1 MKRILQ
7 HVGAKDF
14 RKTHQRKLDEQRIL
28 SEKIRREEIQEQRE
42 KEEIVKLSAP
52 FKSSWKADLFPEEV
66 EVEVKNEVVEVVK
79 EKRTKLAEKW
89 KYNWRE
95 SLIEKPEEE
104 IVETVFEPKTFIK
117 NIKISDSIFDNFS
130 NVSNWRE
137 ELIDEGMSSKDFPH
151 LYGYGISIFDV
162 PITST
167 IQNPVQ
173 STLAQDIV
181 NASAET
187 TDYAFGPQF
196 PGSYVN
202 QVGGVESLS
211 KVDAQARAGLG
222 DSDDPLKIDNYADQ
236 DGPELP
242 TDPWN
247 SDPITVTGEVGSDY
261 AKDLIVPFNTDNNS
275 TQIFSIRLEAGK
287 EYVFKTLDIPR
298 GTPVDGY
305 TWNASY
311 LRYEKDGFP
320 ANNPEVTA
328 NSPDTVLTI
337 QNTSGEVV
345 AQNDDYFTGT
355 YNSYVDSDP
364 GDTFPQGP
372 GGESEYY
379 DGFGWTAAPI
389 QYDDDGDGETD
400 TYYYVTNS
408 EIRYTPSTTDTYYLG
423 LRDYFEIGSPTS
435 EYLVRLQINGTVPA
449 AAVASSG
456 RSRNSTTERTTDAYD
471 LGAPVAAFDPKKKK
485 KKGEEG
491 YMRIKVGDKEIIR
504 KYDADGNYTGAD
516 TGWQPDPNA
525 QTQYGTDAEYQAYS
539 QQLMQRLRQIKNTP
553 AQTKKQPGKYYGPAF
568 GDNATANQ
576 QRMDNLYDY
585 WKNNYKPAQQKQP
598 FNISPI
604 TANDMPGPVKDFAN
618 NFPDY
623 RNTEWGQNLDRLQN
637 DPVWGPIINAGV
649 SAVGAVAGSPQA
661 ARYAQRGMVNPL
673 GQRATVRSGAAGRAQ
688 VPVYRGRPYQG
699 DLKIGGGGPA
709 FSTVDPKV
717 AGTYTQSGPL
727 RGTPGMAQSP
737 QGTVDRSTLPQRYID
752 KYGGRSVLG
761 QQQIKMSPS
770 AAARTFGG
778 TVTQPTQSK
787 TLQNLTKVGAT
798 AAGAAAVLDAGA
810 AEPNVSGKDL
820 NKRISD
826 RLPGY
831 SIGDFAPTG
840 KGDHYTAPILDPQ
853 GNPVMNPRTGKPVTI
868 GGGLRGKNQ
877 YSNSALGTLTNAIN
891 DIKGGFADKT
901 GQAKGSTKVSD
912 TKTKP
917 VTKTASK
924 TQPKPST
931 RSTIKSMPASMMG
944 KPSSAP
950 APSPQQTLNPLQTN
964 PYKMYNYGTRGLKN
978 IRFGYEPKGNL
989 IAEKKMKSFKE
1000 LTKQLYPGQPSPNG
1014 FPDTPPAQMSPN
1026 GYHPEYGKRGSMYN
1040 RMDRATAMAMPLTKD
1055 PEIDAKIIAARNQ
1068 PK

>member
-1 MKRILQ
+1 MKRILR
-7 HVGAKDF
+7 HVGGKDF
-14 RKTHQRKLDEQRIL
+14 KKTHQRKLDEQNLLWQEEERKYSNIQDIKRL
-28 SEKIRREEIQEQRE
+28 SER
-42 KEEIVKLSAP
+42 
-52 FKSSWKADLFPEEV
+52 FKSDW
-66 EVEVKNEVVEVVK
+66 
-79 EKRTKLAEKW
+79 RT
-89 KYNWRE
+89 
-95 SLIEKPEEE
+95 
-104 IVETVFEPKTFIK
+104 
-117 NIKISDSIFDNFS
+117 
-130 NVSNWRE
+130 
-137 ELIDEGMSSKDFPH
+137 ELSEAMSSKDFPYI
-151 LYGYGISIFDV
+151 YGGVVTVDILSLTNLPGSQFAQNSIQYGAN
-162 PITST
+162 
-167 IQNPVQ
+167 Q
-173 STLAQDIV
+173 
-181 NASAET
+181 
-187 TDYAFGPQF
+187 TDYAFGSEF

-211 KVDAQARAGLG
+211 KVDVVA
-222 DSDDPLKIDNYADQ
+222 SH
-236 DGPELP
+236 DGVLPEVPEGQNPAPELP
-242 TDPWN
+242 DN
-247 SDPITVTGEVGSDY
+247 AIPIDTSIQGSY
-261 AKDLIVPFNTDNNS
+261 AV
-275 TQIFSIRLEAGK
+275 
-287 EYVFKTLDIPR
+287 
-298 GTPVDGY
+298 
-305 TWNASY
+305 
-311 LRYEKDGFP
+311 
-320 ANNPEVTA
+320 
-328 NSPDTVLTI
+328 
-337 QNTSGEVV
+337 
-345 AQNDDYFTGT
+345 
-355 YNSYVDSDP
+355 
-364 GDTFPQGP
+364 
-372 GGESEYY
+372 
-379 DGFGWTAAPI
+379 
-389 QYDDDGDGETD
+389 DGETRHRIYKYKNGVLQN
-400 TYYYVTNS
+400 TLNN
-408 EIRYTPSTTDTYYLG
+408 
-423 LRDYFEIGSPTS
+423 
-435 EYLVRLQINGTVPA
+435 EYLFYSNPWQIDRGLILPRNERGWALQVYGRNTGASFLSTLNIAVWQEDFVNGDVYTFRIEPVNAEGNPHLITLH
-449 AAVASSG
+449 ASTG
-456 RSRNSTTERTTDAYD
+456 RPRNNSFERTTDAAD
-471 LGAPVAAFDPKKKK
+471 LGAPVAAFDPKVDKKRRED
-485 KKGEEG
+485 EE
-491 YMRIKVGDKEIIR
+491 
-504 KYDADGNYTGAD
+504 
-516 TGWQPDPNA
+516 
-525 QTQYGTDAEYQAYS
+525 EYQAYAKD
-539 QQLMQRLRQIKNTP
+539 LMQRLQKIKNTS
-553 AQTKKQPGKYYGPAF
+553 TKEPQYSPDDYYGPSF
-568 GDNATANQ
+568 GDDATANQ
-576 QRMDNLYDY
+576 QRMNNLYDY

-649 SAVGAVAGSPQA
+649 SAVGAAVGSPQA
-661 ARYAQRGMVNPL
+661 ARYAQRGMINPL
-673 GQRATVRSGAAGRAQ
+673 GQRTTVRSGAAGRAQ

-709 FSTVDPKV
+709 FGTVDPKV

-727 RGTPGMAQSP
+727 RGTPGTKQSS
-737 QGTVDRSTLPQRYID
+737 QGTVDRGTLPQRYID

>member
-1 MKRILQ
+1 MNRILR

-14 RKTHQRKLDEQRIL
+14 RKTHQRKLDEQRSL
-28 SEKIRREEIQEQRE
+28 YLERREREIQEQKE
-42 KEEIVKLSAP
+42 KRILEKLSAP
-52 FKSSWKADLFPEEV
+52 YKSDWKSEIFL
-66 EVEVKNEVVEVVK
+66 
-79 EKRTKLAEKW
+79 
-89 KYNWRE
+89 
-95 SLIEKPEEE
+95 EE
-104 IVETVFEPKTFIK
+104 IKVNQENSLEDKLSETIIPFIK
-117 NIKISDSIFDNFS
+117 NKKYKDTIFNNFS
-130 NVSNWRE
+130 DFSDWRK
-137 ELIDEGMSSKDFPH
+137 ELLDEGMTTKDF
-151 LYGYGISIFDV
+151 YDYGISTIDI
-162 PITST
+162 PIVTS
-167 IQNPVQ
+167 ILNPVQ

-211 KVDAQARAGLG
+211 KVDAQARISLG
-222 DSDDPLKIDNYADQ
+222 DTDNPAKTEDYGEQTGAV
-236 DGPELP
+236 LP
-242 TDPWN
+242 SDPWN
-247 SDPITVTGEVGSDY
+247 YNPIEVTGEVGSDY
-261 AKDLIVPFNTDNNS
+261 NRDIIAKS
-275 TQIFSIRLEAGK
+275 TTANGGMEIYSIRLEAGK
-287 EYVFKTLDIPR
+287 EYVFKTIDPYR
-298 GTPVDGY
+298 SVDAAPEGY
-305 TWNASY
+305 TFDTRSR
-311 LRYEKDGFP
+311 RYKKDSDPNTYIYTHF
-320 ANNPEVTA
+320 
-328 NSPDTVLTI
+328 DTVLSL

-345 AQNDDYFTGT
+345 AKNDDYFTGPGT
-355 YNSYVDSDP
+355 IAYDSLGENDPWGEWSWVD
-364 GDTFPQGP
+364 
-372 GGESEYY
+372 
-379 DGFGWTAAPI
+379 
-389 QYDDDGDGETD
+389 
-400 TYYYVTNS
+400 NS
-408 EIRYTPSTTDTYYLG
+408 EIVFTPSKTDTYYLG
-423 LRDYFEIGSPTS
+423 LRDYYDILDYYRGDNRENWK
-435 EYLVRLQINGTVPA
+435 RLRITGPIPA
-449 AAVASSG
+449 AAASSG
-456 RSRNSTTERTTDAYD
+456 RSRNSRTQRTTDAYD

-485 KKGEEG
+485 KDEEG
-491 YMRIKVGDKEIIR
+491 YMRIKVGDKEIVR

-539 QQLMQRLRQIKNTP
+539 QQLMQRLQKIKNTP
-553 AQTKKQPGKYYGPAF
+553 AQTKKQPGEYYGPSF
-568 GDNATANQ
+568 GDNKTANQ
-576 QRMDNLYDY
+576 QRMNNLYDY

-598 FNISPI
+598 LDLSPI

-649 SAVGAVAGSPQA
+649 SAVGAAAGSPQA

-673 GQRATVRSGAAGRAQ
+673 GQRTTVRSGAAGRAQ

-709 FSTVDPKV
+709 FGTVDPKV

-727 RGTPGMAQSP
+727 RGTPGTKQSS
-737 QGTVDRSTLPQRYID
+737 QGTVDRGTLPQRYID

-778 TVTQPTQSK
+778 QVTSPTSNTSGRLK
-787 TLQNLTKVGAT
+787 KVSQV
-798 AAGAAAVLDAGA
+798 AAGAAASAAALDAGS

-831 SIGDFAPTG
+831 SIGDFSATG

-924 TQPKPST
+924 IQPKPST

-944 KPSSAP
+944 KPP
-950 APSPQQTLNPLQTN
+950 APKPEVKP
-964 PYKMYNYGTRGLKN
+964 GLKATKSINIPNLPSRLRN
-978 IRFGYEPKGNL
+978 IRFGYEPQGNL
-989 IAEKKMKSFKE
+989 LTEKTMKSFKQFKKE
-1000 LTKQLYPGQPSPNG
+1000 LYPGQPSPNG
-1014 FPDTPPAQMSPN
+1014 FPDTPPAKLAPN

>member
-1 MKRILQ
+1 MSRILR
-7 HVGAKDF
+7 HVGGNDHK
-14 RKTHQRKLDEQRIL
+14 RTRQRLVDEQ
-28 SEKIRREEIQEQRE
+28 
-42 KEEIVKLSAP
+42 
-52 FKSSWKADLFPEEV
+52 KS
-66 EVEVKNEVVEVVK
+66 
-79 EKRTKLAEKW
+79 
-89 KYNWRE
+89 
-95 SLIEKPEEE
+95 
-104 IVETVFEPKTFIK
+104 FIK
-117 NIKISDSIFDNFS
+117 NIKISDSIFDTFP

-196 PGSYVN
+196 PGSYAN

-211 KVDAQARAGLG
+211 KVDAQAALG
-222 DSDDPLKIDNYADQ
+222 DLEDESRNDLKRAYYADGGGW
-236 DGPELP
+236 DGSYQGPDLP
-242 TDPWN
+242 ADPWN
-247 SDPITVTGEVGSDY
+247 NDPVEITGTEGQDY
-261 AKDLIVPFNTDNNS
+261 QQILDVRVDHGTNRIS
-275 TQIFSIRLEAGK
+275 THSIRLQAGQ
-287 EYVFKTLDIPR
+287 EYDFRILKYSSSR
-298 GTPVDGY
+298 GIYPPSGSA
-305 TWNASY
+305 NAIYDS
-311 LRYEKDGFP
+311 
-320 ANNPEVTA
+320 
-328 NSPDTVLTI
+328 VLSL
-337 QNTSGEVV
+337 QDENGELV
-345 AQNDDYFTGT
+345 AFNDDEFAT
-355 YNSYVDSDP
+355 YYNQTIGPAEYGYAIQPNDSH
-364 GDTFPQGP
+364 FGP
-372 GGESEYY
+372 
-379 DGFGWTAAPI
+379 
-389 QYDDDGDGETD
+389 DGETD
-400 TYYYVTNS
+400 LVPQYDGGDVEEFVPGIGIWNQLNTVKYNPYEDGGSNTETNFTFDS
-408 EIRYTPSTTDTYYLG
+408 RITYTPTTTGTYYLVI
-423 LRDYFEIGSPTS
+423 RDYRDRGSDILYNRLRVS
-435 EYLVRLQINGTVPA
+435 GLVPPPA
-449 AAVASSG
+449 AAPAVVDQ
-456 RSRNSTTERTTDAYD
+456 RSRTQKTTDAAD
-471 LGAPVAAFDPKKKK
+471 LGAPVAAFDPKVDKKRRED
-485 KKGEEG
+485 EE
-491 YMRIKVGDKEIIR
+491 
-504 KYDADGNYTGAD
+504 
-516 TGWQPDPNA
+516 Q
-525 QTQYGTDAEYQAYS
+525 YQAYAKD
-539 QQLMQRLRQIKNTP
+539 LMQRLQKIKNTS
-553 AQTKKQPGKYYGPAF
+553 TKEPQYSPDDYYGPAF

-576 QRMDNLYDY
+576 QRMNNLYDY

-598 FNISPI
+598 FSISPI

-661 ARYAQRGMVNPL
+661 ARYAQRGMVNPF
-673 GQRATVRSGAAGRAQ
+673 GQRTTVRSGAAGRAQ

-709 FSTVDPKV
+709 FGTVDPKV
-717 AGTYTQSGPL
+717 AGTYTQSGAL

-737 QGTVDRSTLPQRYID
+737 QGTVDRGTLPQRYID

-831 SIGDFAPTG
+831 SIGDFSATG

-912 TKTKP
+912 AKTKP

-924 TQPKPST
+924 TQPKSST

-944 KPSSAP
+944 KPP
-950 APSPQQTLNPLQTN
+950 APEPTPTKPPLRA
-964 PYKMYNYGTRGLKN
+964 YKNINIPNLPSRYRN
-978 IRFGYEPKGNL
+978 IRFDYEMQGNL
-989 IAEKKMKSFKE
+989 IAEKKMKSFNQLKKE
-1000 LTKQLYPGQPSPNG
+1000 LYPGQPSPNG

-1026 GYHPEYGKRGSMYN
+1026 GYHSEYGKQGKMYN

-1055 PEIDAKIIAARNQ
+1055 PEIDAKILAARNQ